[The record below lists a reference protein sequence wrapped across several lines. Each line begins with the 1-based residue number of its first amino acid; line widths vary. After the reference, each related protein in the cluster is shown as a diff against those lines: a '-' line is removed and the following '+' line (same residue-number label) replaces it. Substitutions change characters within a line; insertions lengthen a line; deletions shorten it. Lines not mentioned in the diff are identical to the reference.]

1 MAHFNRNIAKHEEW
15 RREFKKILN
24 TNFGGDGLKI
34 QLVSFN
40 IDEEIKHCEKI
51 CKEFHSLQR
60 IHQAHA
66 HLKEWLEELKEYRA
80 TNLNPKQISEIDE
93 MYSAKCR
100 EVHELRT
107 ELLRRTEGGVDG

>member
-1 MAHFNRNIAKHEEW
+1 MPE
-15 RREFKKILN
+15 
-24 TNFGGDGLKI
+24 
-34 QLVSFN
+34 LVKSIT
-40 IDEEIKHCEKI
+40 IDTEIKHCEKTI
-51 CKEFHSLQR
+51 KKFPQYTQIYQE
-60 IHQAHA
+60 HA